1 MQISIENIELMNNRY
16 IHIHNKM
23 IKYRRKIRNCGGYM
37 ENKER
42 CLLVAVQ
49 LPNED
54 EYDIEE
60 LGLLVEAADGIVIS
74 SITQNRQGID
84 NRFYAGQGKI
94 EEIAAYVKEL
104 EIDTVVFNDEL
115 SGSQIRNIEEAVDAK
130 VIDRTNLILD
140 IFAKRALTKEGQLQV
155 ELAQLKYSLPRLIGL
170 NKNLS
175 RLGGG
180 IGTRGPGEQ
189 KLELDRRRIK
199 EKINDI
205 QNELNDLE
213 KVRETKR
220 KKRMKDQVP
229 VISIVGYTNAGKS
242 TLLNALVESEYSEE
256 EAENKK
262 VFAHDMLFATLDTEL
277 RRVRLP
283 GGRRVVFSDTVGF
296 IKKLPT
302 QIVEAFKGTLE
313 EIKYA
318 DLIIHLIDINDENLQ
333 LHKETTAK
341 LVEKIVDK
349 DIPVLTVYN
358 KIDKIINDKVT
369 TVSTN
374 DIIYISAKNKF
385 NMDLLLNTVDT
396 KINGEKHKYSLKI
409 HNKDIKEY
417 YWLYENRYTENVE
430 FDGEGANLNAVLY
443 DNEKEQ
449 YKKYITGE
457 VNG

>member
-1 MQISIENIELMNNRY
+1 
-16 IHIHNKM
+16 
-23 IKYRRKIRNCGGYM
+23 M
-37 ENKER
+37 EDKER

-49 LPNED
+49 LSGD
-54 EYDIEE
+54 EEENDMEE
-60 LGLLVEAADGIVIS
+60 LEQLVEAADGVVIS
-74 SITQNRQGID
+74 SIVQNRQSID
-84 NRFYAGQGKI
+84 NRYYVGQGKV
-94 EEIAAYVKEL
+94 EEIANYVKEL
-104 EIDTVVFNDEL
+104 EIDTIVFNDEL
-115 SGSQIRNIEEAVDAK
+115 SGSQIRNIEESVDAK

-199 EKINDI
+199 EKISDI
-205 QNELNDLE
+205 QNELNELG

-229 VISIVGYTNAGKS
+229 IISIVGYTNAGKS
-242 TLLNALVESEYSEE
+242 TLLNSLVESEYSEE

-262 VFAHDMLFATLDTEL
+262 VFAEDMLFATLETEL

-283 GGRRVVFSDTVGF
+283 GGRRAVFSDTVGF

-333 LHKETTAK
+333 QHKETTTK
-341 LVEKIVDK
+341 LVEKIIDK

-358 KIDKIINDKVT
+358 KVDKIINNKIT

-374 DIIYISAKNKF
+374 DIIYISAKNKY
-385 NMDLLLNTVDT
+385 NIDLLLETVDY
-396 KINGEKHKYSLKI
+396 KINGVKRMYSFKIPNKNLK
-409 HNKDIKEY
+409 DY
-417 YWLYENRYTENVE
+417 YWLYENRYTGNVE
-430 FDGEGANLNAVLY
+430 FDGEGVNFDAVLY
-443 DNEKEQ
+443 DNERAQ
-449 YKKYITGE
+449 FSAYITGE
-457 VNG
+457 KNE

>member
-1 MQISIENIELMNNRY
+1 
-16 IHIHNKM
+16 
-23 IKYRRKIRNCGGYM
+23 M
-37 ENKER
+37 EDKER
-42 CLLVAVQ
+42 CLLIAVQ
-49 LPNED
+49 LSGEEEEND
-54 EYDIEE
+54 MEE
-60 LGLLVEAADGIVIS
+60 LEQLVEAADGVAIS
-74 SITQNRQGID
+74 SIVQNRQSID
-84 NRFYAGQGKI
+84 NRYYVGQGKV
-94 EEIAAYVKEL
+94 EEIANYVKEL
-104 EIDTVVFNDEL
+104 EIDTIVFNDEL
-115 SGSQIRNIEEAVDAK
+115 SGSQIRNIEEVVDAK

-199 EKINDI
+199 EKISDI
-205 QNELNDLE
+205 QSELNELG

-229 VISIVGYTNAGKS
+229 IISIVGYTNAGKS
-242 TLLNALVESEYSEE
+242 TLLNSLVESEYSEE

-262 VFAHDMLFATLDTEL
+262 VFAEDMLFATLETEL
-277 RRVRLP
+277 RRVRMP
-283 GGRRVVFSDTVGF
+283 GGRRAVFSDTVGF

-333 LHKETTAK
+333 QHKETTTK
-341 LVEKIVDK
+341 LVEKIIDK

-358 KIDKIINDKVT
+358 KVDKIISDKVT

-374 DIIYISAKNKF
+374 DIIYISAKNKY
-385 NMDLLLNTVDT
+385 NIELLLETVDY

-409 HNKDIKEY
+409 SNKYLKDY

-430 FDGEGANLNAVLY
+430 FDGDGVNFDAVLY
-443 DNEKEQ
+443 DNETTQFKD
-449 YKKYITGE
+449 YITGE
-457 VNG
+457 KNE

>member
-1 MQISIENIELMNNRY
+1 
-16 IHIHNKM
+16 
-23 IKYRRKIRNCGGYM
+23 M

-54 EYDIEE
+54 EYDMEE

-155 ELAQLKYSLPRLIGL
+155 ELAQLKYSLPRLLGL

-199 EKINDI
+199 EKISDI
-205 QNELNDLE
+205 QNELSELE

-242 TLLNALVESEYSEE
+242 TLLNALVEIEYSEE

-262 VFAHDMLFATLDTEL
+262 VFAQDMLFATLATEL

-333 LHKETTAK
+333 IHKETTAK
-341 LVEKIVDK
+341 LVEKIVDN

-385 NMDLLLNTVDT
+385 NMDLLLNTVDV

-409 HNKDIKEY
+409 PNKDIKEY
-417 YWLYENRYTENVE
+417 YWLYENRLTENVE

>member
-1 MQISIENIELMNNRY
+1 
-16 IHIHNKM
+16 
-23 IKYRRKIRNCGGYM
+23 M
-37 ENKER
+37 EDKEK
-42 CLLVAVQ
+42 CLLVAVK
-49 LPNED
+49 LSSEEENDMD
-54 EYDIEE
+54 ELE
-60 LGLLVEAADGIVIS
+60 LLVEAADGVVIS
-74 SITQNRQGID
+74 SIVQNKQSID
-84 NRFYAGQGKI
+84 NRFYVGQGKI

-115 SGSQIRNIEEAVDAK
+115 SGSQIRNIEEAIDAK

-155 ELAQLKYSLPRLIGL
+155 ELAQLKYSLPRLVGL

-199 EKINDI
+199 EKITDI
-205 QNELNDLE
+205 QNELNELG

-220 KKRMKDQVP
+220 KKRMKDQIP
-229 VISIVGYTNAGKS
+229 IISIVGYTNAGKS

-256 EAENKK
+256 KAEDKK

-277 RRVRLP
+277 RRVKLP
-283 GGRRVVFSDTVGF
+283 GGRRAVFSDTVGF

-318 DLIIHLIDINDENLQ
+318 DLIIHLIDINDDNLQ
-333 LHKETTAK
+333 QHKETTTK
-341 LVEKIVDK
+341 LVEKIIDK
-349 DIPVLTVYN
+349 DIPILTVYN
-358 KIDKIINDKVT
+358 KVDKILNEKII

-374 DIIYISAKNKF
+374 DIIYISAKNRY
-385 NMDLLLNTVDT
+385 NIELLLETVDY
-396 KINGEKHKYSLKI
+396 KINGEKHMCSLKI
-409 HNKDIKEY
+409 PNNSLKDY

-430 FDGEGANLNAVLY
+430 FDGEGVNFNAVLY
-443 DNEKEQ
+443 DNEKEE
-449 YKKYITGE
+449 YKNYITGE
-457 VNG
+457 

>member
-1 MQISIENIELMNNRY
+1 
-16 IHIHNKM
+16 
-23 IKYRRKIRNCGGYM
+23 M
-37 ENKER
+37 EDKER

-49 LPNED
+49 LSCD
-54 EYDIEE
+54 EEENDMEE
-60 LGLLVEAADGIVIS
+60 LEQLVEAADGVVIS
-74 SITQNRQGID
+74 SIVQNRQSID
-84 NRFYAGQGKI
+84 NRYYVGQGKV
-94 EEIAAYVKEL
+94 EEIANYVKEL
-104 EIDTVVFNDEL
+104 EIDTIVFNDEL
-115 SGSQIRNIEEAVDAK
+115 SGSQIRNIEEVVDAK

-199 EKINDI
+199 EKISDI
-205 QNELNDLE
+205 QNELNELG

-242 TLLNALVESEYSEE
+242 TLLNSLVESEYSEE
-256 EAENKK
+256 EAEHKK
-262 VFAHDMLFATLDTEL
+262 VFAEDMLFATLETEL

-283 GGRRVVFSDTVGF
+283 GGRRAVFSDTVGF

-318 DLIIHLIDINDENLQ
+318 DLIIHLIDINDENLKQ
-333 LHKETTAK
+333 HKETTTK
-341 LVEKIVDK
+341 LVEKIIDK

-369 TVSTN
+369 AVSTN
-374 DIIYISAKNKF
+374 DIIYISARNKY
-385 NMDLLLNTVDT
+385 NINLLLETVDY

-409 HNKDIKEY
+409 SNKYLKDY

-430 FDGEGANLNAVLY
+430 FDGDGVNFDAILY
-443 DNEKEQ
+443 DSEKEQ
-449 YKKYITGE
+449 FKNYITGE
-457 VNG
+457 KNE

>member
-1 MQISIENIELMNNRY
+1 MD
-16 IHIHNKM
+16 
-23 IKYRRKIRNCGGYM
+23 
-37 ENKER
+37 KEK
-42 CLLVAVQ
+42 CLIVAVQ
-49 LPNED
+49 LSSDKAD
-54 EYDIEE
+54 ENDMEE
-60 LGLLVEAADGIVIS
+60 LELLVEAAEGEVVS
-74 SITQNRQGID
+74 SIIQNRQSID
-84 NRFYAGQGKI
+84 NRYYVGQGKI

-115 SGSQIRNIEEAVDAK
+115 SGSQIRNIEEIIDAK

-170 NKNLS
+170 NSNLS
-175 RLGGG
+175 RTGGG

-205 QNELNDLE
+205 QNQLEDLG

-220 KKRMKDQVP
+220 KKRMKDQIP
-229 VISIVGYTNAGKS
+229 IISIVGYTNAGKS
-242 TLLNALVESEYSEE
+242 TLLNALMDSEY
-256 EAENKK
+256 AEKDDAEHKK
-262 VFAHDMLFATLDTEL
+262 VFAQDMLFATLDTEL
-277 RRVRLP
+277 RRVTLP
-283 GGRRVVFSDTVGF
+283 GGKKAVFSDTVGF

-333 LHKETTAK
+333 LHKETTTK
-341 LVEKIVDK
+341 LVEKITDK
-349 DIPVLTVYN
+349 EIPVLTVYN
-358 KIDKIINDKVT
+358 KVDKILNDKIT

-374 DIIYISAKNKF
+374 DILYISAKTGLNIP
-385 NMDLLLNTVDT
+385 MLLEAVDY
-396 KINGEKHKYSLKI
+396 KINGSSSTYMLLIPNSDLK
-409 HNKDIKEY
+409 NY
-417 YWLYENRYTENVE
+417 YWLYENRKTDKVE
-430 FDGEGANLNAVLY
+430 FGGEGVTLEAVLY

-449 YKKYITGE
+449 FKKYITGVKHE
-457 VNG
+457 

>member
-1 MQISIENIELMNNRY
+1 MQD
-16 IHIHNKM
+16 
-23 IKYRRKIRNCGGYM
+23 
-37 ENKER
+37 KER

-49 LPNED
+49 LSSD
-54 EYDIEE
+54 EEENDMEE
-60 LGLLVEAADGIVIS
+60 LAQLVEAADGEVIS
-74 SITQNRQGID
+74 SIIQNRQSID
-84 NRFYAGQGKI
+84 NRYYVGQGKL
-94 EEIAAYVKEL
+94 EEIEAYVKEL

-170 NKNLS
+170 NNNLS

-205 QNELNDLE
+205 QNELNELG

-220 KKRMKDQVP
+220 KKRMKDQIP
-229 VISIVGYTNAGKS
+229 IISIVGYTNAGKS
-242 TLLNALVESEYSEE
+242 TLLNALVESEYSDEK
-256 EAENKK
+256 ADDKK

-277 RRVRLP
+277 RRVKLP
-283 GGRRVVFSDTVGF
+283 GGRRAVFSDTVGF

-318 DLIIHLIDINDENLQ
+318 DLIIHLIDINDDNLQ
-333 LHKETTAK
+333 QHKETTTK
-341 LVEKIVDK
+341 LVDKIIDK

-358 KIDKIINDKVT
+358 KVDKILNEKIM

-374 DIIYISAKNKF
+374 DIIYISVKNKY
-385 NMDLLLNTVDT
+385 NIELLLEAVDC
-396 KINGEKHKYSLKI
+396 KINGEKHKHALKIPNNSLK
-409 HNKDIKEY
+409 DY

-430 FDGEGANLNAVLY
+430 FDGEGVNFNAVLY
-443 DNEKEQ
+443 DNEKEE
-449 YKKYITGE
+449 YKKYLIGADNE
-457 VNG
+457 